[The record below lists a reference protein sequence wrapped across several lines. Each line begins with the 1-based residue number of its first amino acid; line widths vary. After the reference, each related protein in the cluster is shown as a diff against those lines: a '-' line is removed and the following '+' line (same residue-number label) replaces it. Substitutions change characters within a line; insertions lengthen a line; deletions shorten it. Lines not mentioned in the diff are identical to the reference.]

1 MYLDFSVIAE
11 FLSFILGDQAFLGA
25 HTIYIYSKCSKKTNV
40 FSHKKVSFVT
50 SKSFFALAIQPCFF
64 FLHGSFHFLG
74 SSSYH
79 CIVLLVLLVIR
90 LV

>member
-1 MYLDFSVIAE
+1 MHIQFLFIQSAE
-11 FLSFILGDQAFLGA
+11 RNLMF
-25 HTIYIYSKCSKKTNV
+25 

-79 CIVLLVLLVIR
+79 FIVLLVLLVII